1 MRIQTRILLF
11 QLVVATAILATGIT
25 VYTSITSTEYYV
37 QRVELAHRQLEALID
52 LSLRVN
58 RHSEQIAEVL
68 LVGPEQNQDLLEA
81 RDQVEA
87 ALLTL
92 ARLID
97 DELEFVTDPVELA
110 REREELV
117 QLGQLRGVYQQI
129 DMIGARLIQID
140 SDGRQDEAVT
150 LFRSQIEHG
159 LEPRFD
165 ALLSETMDEERE
177 EVDEVERRS
186 RDLAVRLTVG
196 TLTSALVLL
205 AASLLGGHVLAR
217 SLVRPVAALA
227 RGAAAIRRGEL
238 EHRIDHRSADEL
250 GELAQ
255 QFDAMAAELADYRDQ
270 MLAARQDLE
279 VQVAQRTEQLA
290 GANQRLLDLDRVRL
304 QFLADIGHELRT
316 PLTVMRGEAE
326 VTLRGRVTDEAT
338 FRETLTRIVDQAVEM
353 GRLVEDLLFLARSEA
368 DQIRFERRRI
378 SLGPLLHEA
387 RKEAAALARRREVR
401 IIGEVTQGKA
411 QLDADPQRLKQA
423 IVILLDNAIKHSGDR
438 GEVRLAAS
446 VEHGRAE
453 IVVNDQGTG
462 IAAEDLPYVFDRF
475 YRGKGARGGGSGLGL
490 SIARW
495 IIEKHD
501 GKIAIDSKPGFG
513 TTARLE
519 LPCGVTVA

>member
-1 MRIQTRILLF
+1 M
-11 QLVVATAILATGIT
+11 LVAIAIAATGVT
-25 VYTSITSTEYYV
+25 VWVAIASTSHYV
-37 QRVELAHRQLEALID
+37 RRVELAQRTLAAFTE
-52 LSLRVN
+52 LSLLAN
-58 RHSEQIAEVL
+58 RYSEQIAEVL
-68 LVGPEQNQDLLEA
+68 LVGAAQKEDLEGA
-81 RDQVEA
+81 RRDVEA
-87 ALLTL
+87 SLLQL

-97 DELEFVTDPVELA
+97 DELDMVVDPISQRQEQ
-110 REREELV
+110 EELRS
-117 QLGQLRGVYQQI
+117 LHMLRDLFQETDRAGAILIGI
-129 DMIGARLIQID
+129 DEE
-140 SDGRQDEAVT
+140 GRHDQALMLFQSEIEA
-150 LFRSQIEHG
+150 G

-165 ALLSETMDEERE
+165 KLLRQLVTEERE
-177 EVDEVERRS
+177 QVRDAERGAEA
-186 RDLAVRLTVG
+186 LASRLTVG
-196 TLTSALVLL
+196 TVASAALLLTLSVL
-205 AASLLGGHVLAR
+205 SGQMLAR
-217 SLVRPVAALA
+217 SVARPVAALA

-238 EHRIDHRSADEL
+238 DHRIGLGSADEL
-250 GELAQ
+250 GALAN

-270 MLAARQDLE
+270 ALAARRDLE
-279 VQVAQRTEQLA
+279 SQVAQRTEQLA
-290 GANQRLLDLDRVRL
+290 LANQRLIDLDKVRL

-401 IIGEVTQGKA
+401 IIGEVTQDKA

-475 YRGKGARGGGSGLGL
+475 YRGKGARSGGSGLGL
-490 SIARW
+490 AIARW
-495 IIEKHD
+495 IIEKHN

-519 LPCGVTVA
+519 LPCEVTVA